1 MTDKNAKNENSKIRI
16 MTFFPPFI
24 ILVAFL
30 VLSLVDQETFLG
42 VINNINNWIIKNL
55 GWAASILAL
64 AIVIVA
70 VVAMFSKFG
79 DVRIGG
85 EDAKPELSNFS
96 WFTIALTTTMA
107 AGVLF
112 WGPGEPIA
120 HYAYP
125 PTELYG
131 VEPSTSGSLKF
142 AMETM
147 FLHWTIVP
155 YCMYTVP
162 AVVFAFMY
170 YNAKKPYSQDICF
183 VPDGDYA
190 TFIRRHTGKTDVPGD
205 FTDESG
211 KILGQHKGI
220 THYTVGQRKGLGV
233 PSNEPLYVKAIDP
246 ARNRVVLSGNAA
258 LYSRTLTAGDL
269 NWIAWDTPP
278 RQFQCSAKTRYRQ
291 TEQPCTVTVT
301 AEGRAEVCF
310 DMPQRAITPG
320 QAVVFYEGDTVLG
333 GGTIL

>member
-131 VEPSTSGSLKF
+131 VEPSTSGSLLPWKPCSFTGRSFHIVCIRFRRLYLLSCITTRKSRIPSPVKF
-142 AMETM
+142 
-147 FLHWTIVP
+147 
-155 YCMYTVP
+155 
-162 AVVFAFMY
+162 
-170 YNAKKPYSQDICF
+170 
-183 VPDGDYA
+183 
-190 TFIRRHTGKTDVPGD
+190 
-205 FTDESG
+205 
-211 KILGQHKGI
+211 
-220 THYTVGQRKGLGV
+220 
-233 PSNEPLYVKAIDP
+233 PLF
-246 ARNRVVLSGNAA
+246 
-258 LYSRTLTAGDL
+258 
-269 NWIAWDTPP
+269 W
-278 RQFQCSAKTRYRQ
+278 
-291 TEQPCTVTVT
+291 VT
-301 AEGRAEVCF
+301 AA
-310 DMPQRAITPG
+310 
-320 QAVVFYEGDTVLG
+320 
-333 GGTIL
+333 TILAGCRPSTQSPYLPSVPVWLVLLHRHS

>member
-42 VINNINNWIIKNL
+42 IINNINNWIIKNL

-155 YCMYTVP
+155 YCMYTV
-162 AVVFAFMY
+162 
-170 YNAKKPYSQDICF
+170 
-183 VPDGDYA
+183 
-190 TFIRRHTGKTDVPGD
+190 RRLYLL
-205 FTDESG
+205 SC
-211 KILGQHKGI
+211 I
-220 THYTVGQRKGLGV
+220 TTRKSRI
-233 PSNEPLYVKAIDP
+233 PSPVKFPLF
-246 ARNRVVLSGNAA
+246 
-258 LYSRTLTAGDL
+258 
-269 NWIAWDTPP
+269 W
-278 RQFQCSAKTRYRQ
+278 
-291 TEQPCTVTVT
+291 VT
-301 AEGRAEVCF
+301 AA
-310 DMPQRAITPG
+310 
-320 QAVVFYEGDTVLG
+320 
-333 GGTIL
+333 TILAGCRPSTQSPYLPSVPVWPVLLHRHS

>member
-147 FLHWTIVP
+147 FLHWTFHIV
-155 YCMYTVP
+155 C
-162 AVVFAFMY
+162 
-170 YNAKKPYSQDICF
+170 
-183 VPDGDYA
+183 
-190 TFIRRHTGKTDVPGD
+190 IRFRRLYLL
-205 FTDESG
+205 SC
-211 KILGQHKGI
+211 I
-220 THYTVGQRKGLGV
+220 TTRKSRI
-233 PSNEPLYVKAIDP
+233 PSPVKFPLF
-246 ARNRVVLSGNAA
+246 
-258 LYSRTLTAGDL
+258 
-269 NWIAWDTPP
+269 W
-278 RQFQCSAKTRYRQ
+278 
-291 TEQPCTVTVT
+291 VT
-301 AEGRAEVCF
+301 AA
-310 DMPQRAITPG
+310 
-320 QAVVFYEGDTVLG
+320 
-333 GGTIL
+333 TILAGCRPSTQSPYLPSVPVWLVLLHRHS

>member
-107 AGVLF
+107 DRK
-112 WGPGEPIA
+112 
-120 HYAYP
+120 
-125 PTELYG
+125 
-131 VEPSTSGSLKF
+131 S
-142 AMETM
+142 
-147 FLHWTIVP
+147 
-155 YCMYTVP
+155 
-162 AVVFAFMY
+162 VV
-170 YNAKKPYSQDICF
+170 
-183 VPDGDYA
+183 
-190 TFIRRHTGKTDVPGD
+190 
-205 FTDESG
+205 
-211 KILGQHKGI
+211 
-220 THYTVGQRKGLGV
+220 
-233 PSNEPLYVKAIDP
+233 
-246 ARNRVVLSGNAA
+246 
-258 LYSRTLTAGDL
+258 
-269 NWIAWDTPP
+269 
-278 RQFQCSAKTRYRQ
+278 
-291 TEQPCTVTVT
+291 
-301 AEGRAEVCF
+301 
-310 DMPQRAITPG
+310 
-320 QAVVFYEGDTVLG
+320 
-333 GGTIL
+333 

>member
-112 WGPGEPIA
+112 WGPSFRIVCIRFRL
-120 HYAYP
+120 
-125 PTELYG
+125 LYLLSCIITQKSRIPSPVKFPLFWATAATILAG
-131 VEPSTSGSLKF
+131 CKPSTQS
-142 AMETM
+142 
-147 FLHWTIVP
+147 P
-155 YCMYTVP
+155 YLPSAPVW
-162 AVVFAFMY
+162 
-170 YNAKKPYSQDICF
+170 
-183 VPDGDYA
+183 
-190 TFIRRHTGKTDVPGD
+190 
-205 FTDESG
+205 
-211 KILGQHKGI
+211 L
-220 THYTVGQRKGLGV
+220 V
-233 PSNEPLYVKAIDP
+233 PSH
-246 ARNRVVLSGNAA
+246 RHS
-258 LYSRTLTAGDL
+258 
-269 NWIAWDTPP
+269 
-278 RQFQCSAKTRYRQ
+278 
-291 TEQPCTVTVT
+291 
-301 AEGRAEVCF
+301 
-310 DMPQRAITPG
+310 
-320 QAVVFYEGDTVLG
+320 
-333 GGTIL
+333 

>member
-1 MTDKNAKNENSKIRI
+1 MTDKNAKNENSKLRI

-131 VEPSTSGSLKF
+131 VEPSTLSLI
-142 AMETM
+142 
-147 FLHWTIVP
+147 HI
-155 YCMYTVP
+155 
-162 AVVFAFMY
+162 
-170 YNAKKPYSQDICF
+170 
-183 VPDGDYA
+183 
-190 TFIRRHTGKTDVPGD
+190 
-205 FTDESG
+205 
-211 KILGQHKGI
+211 
-220 THYTVGQRKGLGV
+220 
-233 PSNEPLYVKAIDP
+233 
-246 ARNRVVLSGNAA
+246 
-258 LYSRTLTAGDL
+258 
-269 NWIAWDTPP
+269 
-278 RQFQCSAKTRYRQ
+278 
-291 TEQPCTVTVT
+291 
-301 AEGRAEVCF
+301 
-310 DMPQRAITPG
+310 
-320 QAVVFYEGDTVLG
+320 
-333 GGTIL
+333 

>member
-125 PTELYG
+125 PTELYEICHG
-131 VEPSTSGSLKF
+131 NHVPSLDDRSILYVYGSGG
-142 AMETM
+142 
-147 FLHWTIVP
+147 
-155 YCMYTVP
+155 C
-162 AVVFAFMY
+162 
-170 YNAKKPYSQDICF
+170 ICF
-183 VPDGDYA
+183 HV
-190 TFIRRHTGKTDVPGD
+190 
-205 FTDESG
+205 
-211 KILGQHKGI
+211 L
-220 THYTVGQRKGLGV
+220 QR
-233 PSNEPLYVKAIDP
+233 EKA
-246 ARNRVVLSGNAA
+246 VFH
-258 LYSRTLTAGDL
+258 
-269 NWIAWDTPP
+269 
-278 RQFQCSAKTRYRQ
+278 RQ
-291 TEQPCTVTVT
+291 
-301 AEGRAEVCF
+301 
-310 DMPQRAITPG
+310 
-320 QAVVFYEGDTVLG
+320 
-333 GGTIL
+333 

>member
-142 AMETM
+142 AMETCS
-147 FLHWTIVP
+147 FTGRSFHIV
-155 YCMYTVP
+155 C
-162 AVVFAFMY
+162 
-170 YNAKKPYSQDICF
+170 
-183 VPDGDYA
+183 
-190 TFIRRHTGKTDVPGD
+190 IRFRRLYLL
-205 FTDESG
+205 SC
-211 KILGQHKGI
+211 I
-220 THYTVGQRKGLGV
+220 TTRKSRI
-233 PSNEPLYVKAIDP
+233 PSPVKFPLF
-246 ARNRVVLSGNAA
+246 
-258 LYSRTLTAGDL
+258 
-269 NWIAWDTPP
+269 W
-278 RQFQCSAKTRYRQ
+278 
-291 TEQPCTVTVT
+291 VT
-301 AEGRAEVCF
+301 AA
-310 DMPQRAITPG
+310 
-320 QAVVFYEGDTVLG
+320 
-333 GGTIL
+333 TILAGYRPSTQSPYLPSVPVWLVLLHRHS

>member
-162 AVVFAFMY
+162 AVVFAFITTR
-170 YNAKKPYSQDICF
+170 KSRIPSPVKFPLF
-183 VPDGDYA
+183 WA
-190 TFIRRHTGKTDVPGD
+190 T
-205 FTDESG
+205 
-211 KILGQHKGI
+211 
-220 THYTVGQRKGLGV
+220 
-233 PSNEPLYVKAIDP
+233 
-246 ARNRVVLSGNAA
+246 AA
-258 LYSRTLTAGDL
+258 
-269 NWIAWDTPP
+269 
-278 RQFQCSAKTRYRQ
+278 
-291 TEQPCTVTVT
+291 
-301 AEGRAEVCF
+301 
-310 DMPQRAITPG
+310 
-320 QAVVFYEGDTVLG
+320 
-333 GGTIL
+333 TILAGCRPSTQSPYLPSVPVWLVLLHRHS

>member
-1 MTDKNAKNENSKIRI
+1 MTDKNAKNENSKLRI

-112 WGPGEPIA
+112 WVTAATILAGCR
-120 HYAYP
+120 
-125 PTELYG
+125 
-131 VEPSTSGSLKF
+131 PSTQSPYLPSVPVWLVL
-142 AMETM
+142 
-147 FLHWTIVP
+147 LH
-155 YCMYTVP
+155 
-162 AVVFAFMY
+162 
-170 YNAKKPYSQDICF
+170 
-183 VPDGDYA
+183 
-190 TFIRRHTGKTDVPGD
+190 RH
-205 FTDESG
+205 S
-211 KILGQHKGI
+211 
-220 THYTVGQRKGLGV
+220 
-233 PSNEPLYVKAIDP
+233 
-246 ARNRVVLSGNAA
+246 
-258 LYSRTLTAGDL
+258 
-269 NWIAWDTPP
+269 
-278 RQFQCSAKTRYRQ
+278 
-291 TEQPCTVTVT
+291 
-301 AEGRAEVCF
+301 
-310 DMPQRAITPG
+310 
-320 QAVVFYEGDTVLG
+320 
-333 GGTIL
+333 